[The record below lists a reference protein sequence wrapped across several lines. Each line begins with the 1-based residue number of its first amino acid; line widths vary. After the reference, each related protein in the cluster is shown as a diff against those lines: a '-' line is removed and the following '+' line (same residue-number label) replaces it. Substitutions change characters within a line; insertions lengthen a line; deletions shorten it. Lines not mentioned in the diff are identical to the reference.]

1 MAVLQISKIQVR
13 RGQKNSASGVPQL
26 SSAEFAWAVDTQEL
40 FIGNGSVAEG
50 APYVGNTKVLTEHDN
65 ILELANSYQFGS
77 LSPLITQSVPRSL
90 QEKLDEIEVSVTD
103 FGALGDGIADNADF
117 FERAA
122 DQLFNSGSAV
132 LKKVLVVPNGNYL
145 FSRDVVLPSG
155 TILRGETINGSILNI
170 NTHSISFDTESPSE
184 VLFENLTVSR
194 TTGQLVITK
203 LTNSIF
209 SKVKFVGNYTLSNSI
224 LDATTSSACVY
235 WENESF
241 GTRVTDVT
249 FDNCIFESSIV
260 AIRMDQTSQFDTEII
275 IQDSLFTNCYSG
287 IVINGVSSQGNNWS
301 VYDCR
306 FIEIAAQAILANFG
320 TGMMIKRSIFKK
332 CGNGINTPADAVTPI
347 VEFGQY
353 QGNEILDSTCDR
365 LLEGELVVDETTVAV
380 PSVLNVNKT
389 EFTNLAYI
397 GIDLT
402 DNFKKLAVFSSALRC
417 FKIDYIL
424 RLGVGL
430 RKGTLM
436 IGTDNDFENVS
447 ISDNFTY
454 SSESS
459 TSDGG
464 IRMTEFI
471 FDAVLRDNNADDLNE
486 TLVLSYRN
494 PTAHPIDDSTS
505 ISGVPGDISFSVCYG
520 V

>member
-13 RGQKNSASGVPQL
+13 RGQKNSVSGVPQL

-103 FGALGDGIADNADF
+103 FGAVGNGLMDNADF
-117 FERAA
+117 FEQAA
-122 DQLFNSGSAV
+122 AQLFSSSAV

-145 FSRDVVLPSG
+145 FSRNIVLPTG
-155 TILRGETINGSILNI
+155 TILRGETINGSVLNI
-170 NTHSISFDTESPSE
+170 NAHSISFDTENPSD

-194 TTGQLVITK
+194 TTGQLIISK

-209 SKVKFVGNYTLSNSI
+209 SKVNFVGNYTLSNSVM
-224 LDATTSSACVY
+224 DASTSSACVY
-235 WENESF
+235 WENQFF
-241 GTRVTDVT
+241 GTRVNNIT
-249 FDNCIFESSIV
+249 FDNCVFKSSIV
-260 AIRMDQTSQFDTEII
+260 AMRMDQTGLFDTEITI
-275 IQDSLFTNCYSG
+275 RDSLFTNCYSG
-287 IVINGVSSQGNNWS
+287 IVINGVASQGNMWT

-306 FIEIAAQAILANFG
+306 FIEIAAQAISADFG
-320 TGMMIKRSIFKK
+320 TGMVIKRSIFKK
-332 CGNGINTPADAVTPI
+332 CGNGINTPANAVTPV

-353 QGNEILDSTCDR
+353 QGNEIIDSTCDR
-365 LLEGELVVDETTVAV
+365 LIESEIVIDETTEAV
-380 PSVLNVNKT
+380 PSVVNVNKT
-389 EFTNLAYI
+389 EFTDLAYV

-402 DNFKKLAVFSSALRC
+402 DNFKKLAVFSSVLRC
-417 FKIDYIL
+417 FKIEYVL
-424 RLGVGL
+424 RLGAGI

-436 IGTDNDFENVS
+436 IGVDLNFENVS

-454 SSESS
+454 SSNSS
-459 TSDGG
+459 TSNEG
-464 IRMTEFI
+464 IHMTEFN
-471 FDAVLRDNNADDLNE
+471 FDAVLRDNNTDNSNE

-494 PTAHPIDDSTS
+494 PTTHIIDDSTS
-505 ISGVPGDISFSVCYG
+505 FSGETGDISFSVCYG